1 MRKWLLLVFVLLF
14 VAVPLTLASAAQSGD
29 TGFVLVASVLPS
41 QEHTSM
47 QGSTDAQ
54 AAMRETEAKEAETL
68 AALRSL
74 QLDIARKA
82 AEADQLVAEQEQL
95 QERLVEIEG
104 ALQEERKRYRDSS
117 TALGNVL
124 TAWQTAGPGSRLELL
139 LSSNSLSLFLQR
151 LSAMRQLDRDMDA
164 LLEQLEQNLIAM
176 DAQKARQQEAI
187 TALEHKGAEIGNAL
201 RAMELEESRLET
213 ALAAL
218 QAERGKYEMM
228 LAELGKTWEKALLVF
243 PQLTKSFTRVIET
256 GSFPDDA
263 LEIRF
268 ELDGMKAVMRE
279 DRFQSILDNA
289 EDLPP
294 LTFQFEKGYVRL
306 LVPEAELDL
315 RGVFEVRKGVTLV
328 YRPTSGSQGSLTLTP
343 EQLGDLSQKGAL
355 EFRLEPILMGTTIRD
370 AVSENDM
377 LHLSISMDFFW

>member
-29 TGFVLVASVLPS
+29 TGFVRVASVLPS
-41 QEHTSM
+41 QEPASM
-47 QGSTDAQ
+47 QESTDAQ

-328 YRPTSGSQGSLTLTP
+328 YRPTSGSQGTLALTP
-343 EQLGDLSQKGAL
+343 EQLGDLSRKGAL
-355 EFRLEPILMGTTIRD
+355 EYRLEPILMGTTIRD